1 MATASPRSPSTAA
14 RSPDRVATQPILLR
28 ALGALGSQGTL
39 QVVCMR
45 SASSSEIQRARRL
58 RTRPPEGEGNTRW
71 WRPPAAGWALAA
83 FLLMAFALFAPAWA
97 DPTGRIIGV
106 GEDPPQL
113 IWFFSWPAYAL
124 THGQSL
130 FFTNVIDYPSG
141 VNLMWNATMHL
152 IGLVTWPIH
161 ALFGPVL
168 TYNLVETLAPALSAW
183 TAFLWMR
190 RRVAHPVAAALGG
203 ALFGFSPGMLGQLLG
218 HTHIAVAFIPPLILM
233 LLEDIVIDTRRSAVR
248 MGALLGLLGA
258 AQLLI
263 GEEVLTIT
271 ALIAFLGIGLL
282 AGMYPSMVRDRLPRV
297 AAGLAVAAAVF
308 IALSAV
314 PLAVQF
320 LGPQGIHGLVHAK
333 DTYVADLLSF
343 VTPDQ
348 LQWLAPARFVRLFS
362 RFPGSSLAE
371 SDAYL
376 GIALILLLLY
386 TAIRQWSRPEVRAA
400 TVLAA
405 MLGALSLGG
414 TIHYAGTDTGIPSLA
429 LVLVIP
435 LFWRAIPV
443 PATMA
448 TFVIAWLILNRV
460 PFLANVLAV
469 RLTLYIYLFAGLLL
483 AVFVEGVLRRARRD
497 RAIGVLALLVALVPL
512 APALPYMSFP
522 ADVPAYFSGASVQR
536 VPAASVAMV
545 FPYADALHSEAML
558 WQASADLRFKMPSGY
573 AFTPASRDFLDPPP
587 SASYDLN
594 LAIERGTDPS
604 TIDTSGLLADI
615 RKWSVQT
622 VIVGPMPHEDAMV
635 VVLIRALG
643 LPPVPSGGVYVW
655 DHLSP

>member
-1 MATASPRSPSTAA
+1 
-14 RSPDRVATQPILLR
+14 
-28 ALGALGSQGTL
+28 
-39 QVVCMR
+39 
-45 SASSSEIQRARRL
+45 
-58 RTRPPEGEGNTRW
+58 
-71 WRPPAAGWALAA
+71 
-83 FLLMAFALFAPAWA
+83 MAFALFAPAWVN
-97 DPTGRIIGV
+97 PTGRIIGV

-124 THGQSL
+124 THGQSP
-130 FFTNVIDYPSG
+130 FFSNAIDYPSG

-152 IGLVTWPIH
+152 IGIVTWPIH

-190 RRVAHPVAAALGG
+190 RKVTHPVAAALGG

-218 HTHIAVAFIPPLILM
+218 HTHIAVAFVPPLILM
-233 LLEDIVIDTRRSAVR
+233 VLEDIVIDTRRSAVR

-271 ALIAFLGIGLL
+271 ALIAFMGIGVL
-282 AGMYPSMVRDRLPRV
+282 AGMYPSKVRERLPRA
-297 AAGLAVAAAVF
+297 AAGLAVAGGVF
-308 IALSAV
+308 LALSAV
-314 PLAVQF
+314 PLGVQF

-348 LQWLAPARFVRLFS
+348 MQWLAPAKFVRLFS

-376 GIALILLLLY
+376 GVPLILLLLF
-386 TAIRQWSRPEVRAA
+386 TAIRHWGRPEVRSA

-414 TIHYAGTDTGIPSLA
+414 TIHYAGNDTQIPSLV
-429 LVLVIP
+429 LVLLIP
-435 LFWRAIPV
+435 LFWRVIPV

-448 TFVIAWLILNRV
+448 TFAVAWLILNRV

-469 RLTLYIYLFAGLLL
+469 RLTLYVYLFAGLLL
-483 AVFVEGVLRRARRD
+483 AVFVDRVLNRVRRE
-497 RAIGVLALLVALVPL
+497 RAIGALALLVALIPL
-512 APALPYMSFP
+512 APALPYASF
-522 ADVPAYFSGASVQR
+522 AANVPAYFTEASVQR
-536 VPAASVAMV
+536 VPGSSVAIV
-545 FPYADALHSEAML
+545 FPYADALHSKSML
-558 WQASADLRFKMPSGY
+558 WQAAADLRFKMPSGY
-573 AFTPASRDFLDPPP
+573 AFTPASADFLDPPP

-594 LAIERGTDPS
+594 LAIERGMDPS
-604 TIDTSGLLADI
+604 TLDTSGTLGDI
-615 RKWSVQT
+615 QRWNVRT
-622 VIVGPMPHEDAMV
+622 VIVGPMPNEDAMV
-635 VVLIRALG
+635 TVLTRALG
-643 LPPVPSGGVYVW
+643 SPPIPMGGVYVW
-655 DHLSP
+655 DKVSP